1 MSDYILVLAT
11 IGHGFTLV
19 TTLTKIKDFITPLNN
34 FVYDSEGNLIEDR
47 SKSLKSPMIGSM
59 DYFGARYLDPMLGL
73 WTSERRTF

>member
-1 MSDYILVLAT
+1 MVYRAAFAPGT
-11 IGHGFTLV
+11 
-19 TTLTKIKDFITPLNN
+19 

-73 WTSERRTF
+73 